1 MKNNLSPLFL
11 ACFAFYTPN
20 YAFSQ
25 NVENMIIAGTH
36 IENNLSMNA
45 IPSITINKDAIDA
58 LATNSIADVLRG
70 EAGIDISQQGGAGG
84 LTFLSIRGGDP
95 NFVVIMIDGVKVN
108 DPTNSRGGAFDL
120 ASIDPALVESIQ
132 VFYGG
137 FSSVYG
143 TDALSGVVS
152 IKTKGYQPGEIG
164 QVSLTVS
171 ADKSIGAS
179 VRLATP
185 VLDIAELNVS
195 ASVQNGDDSTFS
207 DDFKRKQ
214 LITSI
219 QSYANSNTQWQV
231 GGFYSEGESA
241 SFPEDSGGDRLAIIR
256 TPETREYTQN
266 NFKGDIQQ
274 KINNKLNVNFS
285 AAWSQREEEV
295 SNPGIA
301 TGVLDGVPAINSNSE
316 YDRFDVSAVGNYKA
330 SHMVDLALG
339 IAWSDEEGEMQSVI
353 DFGAPVPADYSLD
366 RQTSAVFAEMA
377 VTPNEQLNILLGAR
391 HDETDKLQA
400 NTHKLIVSYQLNSAI
415 LLSTHVSKGF
425 KLPSFFALAHPFV
438 GNNELKPEESENI
451 EVSIQSNVF
460 TDGKLRLSAYQNTYS
475 NLVDFDPIAFINV
488 NRAKVRA
495 KGIEA
500 QLTLPITDKLNFAT
514 QITHT
519 KINTFEPDVTLRRRP
534 EWKGSITLTYRPV
547 EQLSLTSRF
556 VVNDGYYDSAI
567 PTGMIE
573 LDGFNQLDVSAR
585 WSIDNKTSIRLNMQ
599 NTFNSDHEEGVG
611 FENPGRQASVN
622 ISRKF

>member
-1 MKNNLSPLFL
+1 MKTNLSPLLL
-11 ACFAFYTPN
+11 ACFACYAPN
-20 YAFSQ
+20 YALAQ
-25 NVENMIIAGTH
+25 DVENMTIEGTH
-36 IENNLSMNA
+36 IEKNSLMGA

-95 NFVVIMIDGVKVN
+95 NFVVILIDGVKVN

-164 QVSLTVS
+164 QASLTVS
-171 ADKSIGAS
+171 ADQSIGAS
-179 VRLATP
+179 VKLAMP
-185 VLDIAELNVS
+185 VSDIAELSVS
-195 ASVQNGDDSTFS
+195 ASVQDGDDSTFS

-241 SFPEDSGGDRLAIIR
+241 SFPEDSGGDRLAVIR
-256 TPETREYTQN
+256 SPETREYTQN
-266 NFKGDIQQ
+266 NIKGDIQQ
-274 KINNKLNVNFS
+274 KVNNKFSLNFS
-285 AAWSQREEEV
+285 AAWSQREENI

-301 TGVLDGVPAINSNSE
+301 TGILDGVPAIDSNSDYE
-316 YDRFDVSAVGNYKA
+316 RFDISAVGNYKA
-330 SHMVDLALG
+330 SELIDLALG
-339 IAWSDEEGEMQSVI
+339 VAWSDEEGGMQSVI
-353 DFGAPVPADYSLD
+353 DFSEPVPADYNLD

-377 VTPNEQLNILLGAR
+377 VTPSDELNILLGAR
-391 HDETDKLQA
+391 HDKTDKLQA
-400 NTHKLIVSYQLNSAI
+400 NTHKLIVSYQLTPVI
-415 LLSTHVSKGF
+415 LLSTHISQGF
-425 KLPSFFALAHPFV
+425 KLPSFFALVHPFV
-438 GNNELKPEESENI
+438 GNSDLKPEESENI

-460 TDGKLRLSAYQNTYS
+460 TNGVFRLSAYQNTYS
-475 NLVDFDPIAFINV
+475 NLVDFDPIAFTNV

-495 KGIEA
+495 KGMEA
-500 QLTLPITDKLNFAT
+500 KLTFSITEELNFST

-534 EWKGSITLTYRPV
+534 EWKGSITLTYKPV
-547 EQLSLTSRF
+547 EQFSLMSRF
-556 VVNDGYYDSAI
+556 VVNDGYYDSSI
-567 PTGMIE
+567 PSGMVE
-573 LDGFNQLDVSAR
+573 LESFNQLDVSAR
-585 WSIDNKTSIRLNMQ
+585 WTVNDKTSIRLNMQ

-611 FENPGRQASVN
+611 FENPGRQASLN